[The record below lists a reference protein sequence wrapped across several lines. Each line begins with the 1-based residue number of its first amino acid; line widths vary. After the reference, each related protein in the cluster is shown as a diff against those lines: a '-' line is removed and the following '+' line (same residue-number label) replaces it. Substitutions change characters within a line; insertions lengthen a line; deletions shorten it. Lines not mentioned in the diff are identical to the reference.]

1 MSRLLDRGV
10 FFSVAAIAFA
20 GWICGLNQDSLAAD
34 AVREPSTLL
43 VGAAKT
49 SITPD
54 RPVALQG
61 QMHTR
66 ISKSVESPIMAE
78 ALALES
84 RRGEE
89 VVDQA
94 LFVSCDLTSPRGGL
108 IEKVRQRIKE
118 RLPDFDT
125 SKLILTATHTHC
137 GPVLVKGAYNI
148 PKDGVMQPTEYFEF
162 LLGRL
167 CDVIAEAWQSRAPG
181 AVGWGLGH
189 AVVAQHR
196 RAVYADGHAEMY
208 GKTDRP
214 DFRGMEGYEDH
225 GVEVLLA
232 WDREE
237 KLLATGINVAC
248 PAQEVEHH
256 LAVNADYWHEVRQ
269 LLEARHG
276 EGLTVLGWI
285 GAAGDQSPHLMFRKA
300 AEERMRELRKL
311 TRLEE
316 IARRIDRAWE
326 EAYQGASQDRH
337 SDVVLAHRVETIE
350 LPLREVT
357 AEECAAAREQ
367 VEKLSKDPAQHTLM
381 RWHQRVVD
389 RFEQQKTSPGGTH
402 PMELH
407 VIRLGDVAI
416 ATNNFELYTD
426 FGVAI
431 KARSPALQT
440 FILQLAGESS
450 YLPTARAVSGGGY
463 GAVPQSNRVGPEGGQ
478 VLVDRTVEL
487 IESLWK

>member
-1 MSRLLDRGV
+1 MSQSLDRRMFLGLAI
-10 FFSVAAIAFA
+10 VAVAGGIAGFHA
-20 GWICGLNQDSLAAD
+20 RASAAD
-34 AVREPSTLL
+34 AADQPSTLL

-66 ISKSVESPIMAE
+66 ISTAVESPVTAV

-84 RRGEE
+84 RRGAQ

-94 LFVSCDLTSPRGGL
+94 LFVSCDLTSFRGGL
-108 IEKVRQRIKE
+108 IEKVRERIRD
-118 RLPDFDT
+118 RLPDFDAG
-125 SKLILTATHTHC
+125 KLILTATHTHC
-137 GPVLVKGAYNI
+137 APVLVEGAYNI
-148 PKDGVMQPTEYFEF
+148 PPDGVMQPTEYFEF
-162 LLGRL
+162 LVGRL
-167 CDVIAEAWQSRAPG
+167 SDVIVEAWQSRAPG
-181 AVGWGLGH
+181 SVGWGLGH
-189 AVVAQHR
+189 AVVAQQR

-214 DFRGMEGYEDH
+214 DFRSMEGYEDH
-225 GVEVLLA
+225 GVEVLLV
-232 WDREE
+232 WDRAQN
-237 KLLATGINVAC
+237 LVATAINVAC
-248 PAQEVEHH
+248 PAQEVESR
-256 LAVNADYWHEVRQ
+256 LTINADYWHEVRQ
-269 LLEARHG
+269 LLAARHG
-276 EGLTVLGWI
+276 EQLAVLGWI
-285 GAAGDQSPHLMFRKA
+285 GAAGDQSPHLQFRQA
-300 AEERMRELRKL
+300 AEDRMRELRGL

-316 IARRIDRAWE
+316 IARRIGRAWE
-326 EAYQGASQDRH
+326 EAYQGASQDRRT
-337 SDVVLAHRVETIE
+337 DVVLAHHVETVE
-350 LPLREVT
+350 LPLRVVT
-357 AEECAAAREQ
+357 AEEVAAAREQ
-367 VEKLSKDPAQHTLM
+367 VAKLSKDPAQHTLM
-381 RWHQRVVD
+381 RWHQRVID
-389 RFEQQKTSPGGTH
+389 RWEQQLAAPDATH

-407 VIRLGDVAI
+407 VVRLGDVAI

-450 YLPTARAVSGGGY
+450 YLPSARAVEGGGY

-487 IESLWK
+487 IKSLWQ

>member
-10 FFSVAAIAFA
+10 FFSVAVALIA
-20 GWICGLNQDSLAAD
+20 GWTGGLNQDTLAAA

-94 LFVSCDLTSPRGGL
+94 LFVACDLTSPRGGL
-108 IEKVRQRIKE
+108 IEKVRQRIKD

-137 GPVLVKGAYNI
+137 GPVLVEGAYNI

-232 WDREE
+232 WDREG

-276 EGLTVLGWI
+276 EGLAVLGWI

-316 IARRIDRAWE
+316 IARRIDRACE
-326 EAYQGASQDRH
+326 ESYQVASQDRH

-350 LPLREVT
+350 LPLRVVT
-357 AEECAAAREQ
+357 AEECAAAQEQ

-381 RWHQRVVD
+381 RWHQRVID
-389 RFEQQKTSPGGTH
+389 RYEQQTASPGGTH

-450 YLPTARAVSGGGY
+450 YLPTATAVRGGGY